1 MSVDIK
7 QLVDMERGLIDRRI
21 FADREIYDLELEQIF
36 ARCWLFVGHE
46 SQLPNPGD
54 FITTYMGEDP
64 IIVSRDGDGML
75 GAFINMCRHRGNR
88 VCRADRGNATYFTC
102 SYHGWVYNNAGKLV
116 SVPSWRES
124 YFEELELSQWGLVPV
139 AQLDTYKG
147 LIFATFDAE
156 APTLLEY
163 LGDMAWYLD
172 LMFDRREGGVELI
185 GGAHRWVLEAN
196 WKVSAENF
204 VGDMYHAYPSHQ
216 SAMKAGWNSG
226 DETEGPI
233 FQGYQVSPGNGH
245 GLGIF
250 YFLDGEEVWSRG
262 DYPDDREY
270 AKAIVEEVETRLGRV
285 RARKIRPN
293 HGTVFPNLSFL
304 PNGTLRIWHPR
315 GPEKMEIWAWTFVD
329 KAAPPEVKEAQRI
342 NVTQTFSTAGTWEQD
357 DMDNWIQVTRSG
369 RGAASRRIP
378 ANFQMGMGHET
389 THPDFPGR
397 VGEFYSDINQRYMYE
412 RWAELM
418 AAESWEEVSDSGRK
432 VEAAQHVG

>member
-1 MSVDIK
+1 MSIDVSK
-7 QLVDMERGLIDRRI
+7 LVDTERGLIDRSI
-21 FADREIYDLELEQIF
+21 FVDREIYDLELERIF
-36 ARCWLFVGHE
+36 ARCWLFIGHE

-64 IIVSRDGDGML
+64 VIVSRDGEGKL

-88 VCRADRGNATYFTC
+88 VCRADRGNAKYFTC
-102 SYHGWVYNNAGKLV
+102 AFHGWVYNNQGNLV
-116 SVPSWRES
+116 SVPSWKES
-124 YFEELELSQWGLVPV
+124 YFEELDLSEWGLVHV

-156 APTLLEY
+156 APSLLEY

-172 LMFDRREGGVELI
+172 MMFDRREGGVELI
-185 GGAHRWVLEAN
+185 GGAHRWVLESN

-216 SAMKAGWNSG
+216 SAIQAGWDSG

-250 YFLDGEEVWSRG
+250 YFLEGEEVWSRSN
-262 DYPDDREY
+262 YPDTREY
-270 AKAIVEEVETRLGRV
+270 AKAIIDEVEQRLGRV
-285 RARKIRPN
+285 RARKVRPN

-315 GPEKMEIWAWTFVD
+315 GPGKMEIWAWIFVD
-329 KAAPPEVKEAQRI
+329 KAAPAEVKEAQRI

-357 DMDNWIQVTRSG
+357 DMDNWMQVARSG
-369 RGAASRRIP
+369 RGAVSRRTL
-378 ANFQMGMGHET
+378 ANYQMGLGHET
-389 THPDFPGR
+389 THPDLRGR
-397 VGEFYSDINQRYMYE
+397 IGEFYSDINQRSMYD
-412 RWAELM
+412 RWTELM
-418 AAESWEEVSDSGRK
+418 TAESWRDVRTAARELEV
-432 VEAAQHVG
+432 APQVG